1 MSDEDKQGQTN
12 EATDTGAKE
21 DAQANTSNDNSQPQY
36 TQAEFDRA
44 VTAASQKIEAKLNER
59 LELEKA
65 EEERKRLEEAGKH
78 EELYSQTRTE
88 LEKLREDNKRK
99 EFELSARRLLNEKG
113 LGDHADVL
121 MDGINDTTVLLNRAD
136 RFIDSV
142 NKAVELGVQKRLDTG
157 TKKVPT
163 NTATNSTTLKDMT
176 AEQWAEHKKARGL
189 SR

>member
-1 MSDEDKQGQTN
+1 
-12 EATDTGAKE
+12 
-21 DAQANTSNDNSQPQY
+21 
-36 TQAEFDRA
+36 
-44 VTAASQKIEAKLNER
+44 
-59 LELEKA
+59 
-65 EEERKRLEEAGKH
+65 
-78 EELYSQTRTE
+78 
-88 LEKLREDNKRK
+88 
-99 EFELSARRLLNEKG
+99 
-113 LGDHADVL
+113 

-142 NKAVELGVQKRLDTG
+142 NKAVEMGVQKRLDTG